1 MSKKTATVLA
11 VILSVVIVA
20 TYAALLCGL
29 GNAVVG
35 VLAMLS
41 GFMMLVDLSLIC
53 GVMGGSYKE

>member
-1 MSKKTATVLA
+1 MSKKVATVLA
-11 VILSVVIVA
+11 VILSVVILG
-20 TYAALLCGL
+20 TYIALLCGF

-41 GFMMLVDLSLIC
+41 GFMMLLDLSLIC